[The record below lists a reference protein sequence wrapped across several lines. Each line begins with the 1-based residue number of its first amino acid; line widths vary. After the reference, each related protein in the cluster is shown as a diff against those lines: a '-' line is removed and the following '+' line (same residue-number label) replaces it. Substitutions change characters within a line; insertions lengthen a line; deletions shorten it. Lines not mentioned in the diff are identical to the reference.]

1 MLSAVLPITLEQ
13 GLSYA
18 LVALG
23 IALTFRVL
31 SFPDLTVDGSFP
43 LGGAVA
49 ARLISEGLSPGISCL
64 AAIGAGFMAGCLT
77 GLLNTRLK
85 INSLLAGILMMTILY
100 SVNLRIMGRA
110 NIQLL
115 DATTVFTFMESW
127 PGNRYLP
134 IVLFFMV
141 VVFLCKG
148 LTDVFLHTEYG
159 LALRATGDNEDMI
172 RSLGVNTDTA
182 TVFGLG
188 LSNAMV
194 ALSGALIS
202 QDQGFADVGMGI
214 GMIVAGLAS
223 IIIGEAMV
231 KQRKAYGAGFTG
243 VLGLC
248 TVVAFGLSYALPWE
262 SGNLKLMVVGVG
274 LLIAFGMM
282 VINTLIEMLAK
293 PDDVLRLTM
302 AAVLGSV
309 MYRAIIVIGLRLGL
323 APTDLKLATGLMVI
337 LALGVPAIRGQKE
350 AKIHLRG
357 V

>member
-1 MLSAVLPITLEQ
+1 MLESIVPITLEQ
-13 GLSYA
+13 GFAYA

-31 SFPDLTVDGSFP
+31 AFPDLTVDGSFP

-49 ARLISEGLSPGISCL
+49 AKLIVLGVDPIL
-64 AAIGAGFMAGCLT
+64 AALVATLAGFLAGCLT
-77 GLLNTRLK
+77 GILNTRLH
-85 INSLLAGILMMTILY
+85 INSLLSGILMMTVLY

-115 DATTVFTFMESW
+115 TIPTMFSPFEELAISRDIPVI
-127 PGNRYLP
+127 L
-134 IVLFFMV
+134 ILFLVTLVTKFGLDY
-141 VVFLCKG
+141 FLQ
-148 LTDVFLHTEYG
+148 TEYG
-159 LALRATGDNEDMI
+159 LALRATGDNEQMI
-172 RSLGVNTDTA
+172 RSLGLNTDKA

-188 LSNAMV
+188 LSNSLV

-223 IIIGEAMV
+223 IIIGE
-231 KQRKAYGAGFTG
+231 
-243 VLGLC
+243 GLIKPV
-248 TVVAFGLSYALPWE
+248 TAFRLTLAA
-262 SGNLKLMVVGVG
+262 VVGSV
-274 LLIAFGMM
+274 
-282 VINTLIEMLAK
+282 VY
-293 PDDVLRLTM
+293 RL
-302 AAVLGSV
+302 
-309 MYRAIIVIGLRLGL
+309 IIVVGLRLGL

-337 LALGVPAIRGQKE
+337 LALGIPSIRGGKQ